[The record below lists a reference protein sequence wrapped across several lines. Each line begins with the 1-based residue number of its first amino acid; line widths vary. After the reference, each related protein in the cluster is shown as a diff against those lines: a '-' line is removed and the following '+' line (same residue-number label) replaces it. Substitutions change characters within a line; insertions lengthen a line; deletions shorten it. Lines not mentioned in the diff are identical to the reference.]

1 MRRLGAFRAGV
12 LPGDARTLPTPL
24 NGVKTPQDF
33 FFVIHDR
40 LRGFY
45 YGVDPHQS
53 MGYMTSFTAVQ
64 SLQTVAAVDCC
75 WFQEPG
81 ELHWNLRRSG
91 KDIEVEILEF
101 REISFPGPAS
111 WGTGIR
117 VQVSYEMG
125 HFCQTTVEFARIH

>member
-45 YGVDPHQS
+45 QVVDTHQS
-53 MGYMTSFTAVQ
+53 MCYVTSLTLSKVYK
-64 SLQTVAAVDCC
+64 
-75 WFQEPG
+75 P
-81 ELHWNLRRSG
+81 
-91 KDIEVEILEF
+91 
-101 REISFPGPAS
+101 
-111 WGTGIR
+111 
-117 VQVSYEMG
+117 
-125 HFCQTTVEFARIH
+125 